1 MKKDKITTTLA
12 QIRAHSPCEN
22 GWEKLCENLGGLQVY
37 GVYAPLT
44 FKQIYDSNGYD
55 DTLWC
60 LQSVNEQYYPV
71 WRHFAVDCAEQVKH
85 LMTDERSLNALVV
98 ARKHADGKATSAEL
112 AAAGDA
118 AWVAAWVAARAAA
131 GDAAWVA
138 ARAAAWAAARAAA
151 WDAAWVAAR
160 AAAWAVAKAA
170 AGDANRAAQ
179 IELLFQYC
187 RTGERVVS
195 PDFSGKLDVQ

>member
-1 MKKDKITTTLA
+1 MVYDSILQSNRKRFRMKKDKITTTLA

-37 GVYAPLT
+37 GEDAPLT

-60 LQSVNEQYYPV
+60 LRAVDKKYYPL

-118 AWVAAWVAARAAA
+118 AWDAAWVAARAAA
-131 GDAAWVA
+131 G
-138 ARAAAWAAARAAA
+138 AAARAAA

-179 IELLFQYC
+179 IELLFQ
-187 RTGERVVS
+187 
-195 PDFSGKLDVQ
+195 